1 VTNELL
7 GRCPAC
13 SQESR
18 AVASGAGRGMAV
30 RTCPHC
36 GHRFVPADR
45 VDLAAIRGL
54 YRDDCYDGFRP
65 DPAFAAYLRRFV
77 EEELSLRLRPG
88 ARVLDVGCG
97 NGEFLA
103 ALAETGFEGWGL
115 DVSAAAVE
123 ACRRRGLRA
132 SEGDLSGGECPGE
145 GPFDAVTLWD
155 VVEHLTEPAACL
167 RRAAALLKP
176 GGFVFVKTPEVRGLS
191 AFLAGALP
199 VMHRVLLSAPAHIQ
213 YFTKRSAGAA
223 LAASGVER
231 IEYLPSRSTRSA
243 NTGGSLRR
251 RLGRRMAGLLRRLSG
266 DGNILAFGWKPS
278 EAPASK
284 D

>member
-18 AVASGAGRGMAV
+18 AAASGAGRGMAV

-45 VDLAAIRGL
+45 VDLAAIRGI
-54 YRDDCYDGFRP
+54 YQDERYDGFRP

-77 EEELSLRLRPG
+77 ESELSSRLPPH

-123 ACRRRGLRA
+123 ACRRRGLRS
-132 SEGDLSGGECPGE
+132 SEGDLCGGECPAE
-145 GPFDAVTLWD
+145 GLFDAVTLWD
-155 VVEHLTEPAACL
+155 VLEHLTEPAACL
-167 RRAAALLKP
+167 HRAAALLKP
-176 GGFVFVKTPEVRGLS
+176 GGLVFVKTPEVRGLS
-191 AFLAGALP
+191 ACLAGVLP
-199 VMHRVLLSAPAHIQ
+199 VMRRILLSAPAHIQ

-223 LAASGVER
+223 LAVSGFER
-231 IEYLPSRSTRSA
+231 IEYLPSRSTRTPRIA
-243 NTGGSLRR
+243 RSLRR
-251 RLGRRMAGLLRRLSG
+251 RLARGVAALVRLLSG
-266 DGNILAFGWKPS
+266 DGNILVFGRKPS
-278 EAPASK
+278 EASAPRP
-284 D
+284 